1 MRNRIKKYLV
11 AVGLF
16 SCFALLT
23 WSVALADYPAPKFKA
38 VGIFAERSRTR
49 FWAFITGPSPEDV
62 ASFTVTGPSG
72 TFDLQTSLS
81 FRQLGLMYF
90 HAEESILED
99 GSYTFLVTDGSGR
112 TASVVKAF
120 TYDGTVP
127 QIDPST
133 MSPQSGAYVE
143 TTTPTL
149 SFDPVA
155 GSDVYYQVFIE
166 NSWSKAVWYSSP
178 RTQNTSY
185 TVPQGL
191 LQPNTPYWWV
201 VRVWDKATDAQN
213 RTVSKRLYF
222 FTGTKGLPDITNNY
236 IFSFRSAENIGNW
249 LGVANIGIANWDMDY
264 LQVTGPDSTVYDLAK
279 GEARFYTPVLYFDTT
294 DTSTPIPD
302 GTYRFEIQDD
312 EGNRATATQT
322 YANNPVPA
330 VSEESRSP
338 ADNAYFDTNRPTF
351 SWSPV
356 EGAGTYYY
364 QLRIYDYDQSIKWY
378 TSERST
384 ETSVT
389 IPEGV
394 NLPSGSSYKWQVLVW
409 DTAVNNLNSS
419 AQRTFTVSASA
430 PTVTT
435 DPASSVTT
443 TSATLNG
450 TINPNGASMTYYF
463 EYGPSSD
470 YGSSTPIQSLGS
482 GASDV
487 SVSTTIIG
495 LSSCTTYHYRIVG
508 TNYSGRSNGDDVT
521 FLTSGCSSSSRGCF
535 IGSASWGH

>member
-1 MRNRIKKYLV
+1 MRDRIKKYLV
-11 AVGLF
+11 AVGLL

-23 WSVALADYPAPKFKA
+23 WSVALASYPAPVFKA
-38 VGIFAERSRTR
+38 LGVYAEGSRTN
-49 FWAFITGPSPEDV
+49 FWAFLTGPSPEDV

-72 TFDLQTSLS
+72 TFNLETLLS

-90 HAEESILED
+90 HFERSILED
-99 GSYTFLVTDGSGR
+99 GSYTFLVTDGLGR
-112 TASVVKAF
+112 TASVVKDF

-127 QIDPST
+127 QIDSST
-133 MSPQSGAYVE
+133 MSPENGAYVG
-143 TTTPTL
+143 TTSPTL
-149 SFDPVA
+149 SFDPVT
-155 GSDVYYQVFIE
+155 GSDVYYQVVVE
-166 NSWSKAVWYSSP
+166 DPTSRAVWYNSP
-178 RTQNTSY
+178 HTQNTSY

-191 LQPNTPYWWV
+191 LQPNTPYRWV

-213 RTVSKRLYF
+213 RTVSDRRYF
-222 FTGTKGLPDITNNY
+222 FTGTRGLPDITNNY
-236 IFSFRSAENIGNW
+236 VLSFSLAENIGNW
-249 LGVANIGIANWDMDY
+249 LGVANIAIAHWDMDY
-264 LQVTGPDSTVYDLAK
+264 LRVTGPDSTVYDLD
-279 GEARFYTPVLYFDTT
+279 GVETRFYSPALYFETT

-312 EGNRATATQT
+312 EGNTATATQT
-322 YANNPVPA
+322 YVYNPVPA

-338 ADNAYFDTNRPTF
+338 ADNVYLDTNRPTF

-356 EGAGTYYY
+356 EGEGTYYY
-364 QLRIYDYDQSIKWY
+364 QLRIHDYDQRIKWY

-409 DTAVNNLNSS
+409 DISGNNLNLSS
-419 AQRTFTVSASA
+419 QITFTVSASG

-435 DPASSVTT
+435 DPASSVTI

-450 TINPNGASMTYYF
+450 TVNPNGAGMKYYF
-463 EYGPSSD
+463 EYGASSD
-470 YGSSTPIQSLGS
+470 YGSSTPVQSFGS

-487 SVSTTIIG
+487 SVNAAITDLT
-495 LSSCTTYHYRIVG
+495 SCTTYHYRIVA
-508 TNYSGRSNGDDVT
+508 TNYSGTSYGDDVT
-521 FLTSGCSSSSRGCF
+521 FGVSGCPGSSGCF
-535 IGSASWGH
+535 ISSASWDH